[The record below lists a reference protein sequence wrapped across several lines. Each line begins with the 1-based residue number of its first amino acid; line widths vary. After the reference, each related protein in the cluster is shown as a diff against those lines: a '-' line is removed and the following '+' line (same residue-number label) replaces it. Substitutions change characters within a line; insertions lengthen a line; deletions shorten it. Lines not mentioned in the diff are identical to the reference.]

1 MRRRTILVI
10 GLLAAAVLA
19 PDVASAQFSLTPGGI
34 MGAVTRPF
42 RDMFGRLGRH
52 RPMPHRNA
60 ANEARASPSQKPQSG
75 SELGDVGPMTWP
87 AAYSDV
93 LGYTFWPKDYIGELR
108 GHGFGDIATT
118 IVGPLPAHRGA
129 TTVGAASADT
139 QTDAGGSTKNCNDSA
154 ATQSDWP
161 AKQIEDTAQLN
172 GPQKA
177 VLDKL
182 RATIADATKAIKAG
196 CQDTASMPP
205 MQRLK
210 FFEQRLW
217 AVHDAG
223 SLVREPLKVFYDSL
237 TDEQK
242 AKFKAP
248 QQQEP
253 ADKAAGAAAKRQAQM
268 CYAQGSGDIEKFLRQ
283 IQQAVRPTEA
293 QRASVET
300 LHQKTEQM
308 GKLLLAACAQPVPET
323 PIDRLDAAD
332 NRLTTM
338 NYAAT
343 TVDIALNDFYAQL
356 SDDQKA
362 KFDSLGR

>member
-1 MRRRTILVI
+1 M
-10 GLLAAAVLA
+10 AW
-19 PDVASAQFSLTPGGI
+19 PD
-34 MGAVTRPF
+34 
-42 RDMFGRLGRH
+42 
-52 RPMPHRNA
+52 
-60 ANEARASPSQKPQSG
+60 
-75 SELGDVGPMTWP
+75 
-87 AAYSDV
+87 AYSDV
-93 LGYTFWPKDYIGELR
+93 LGYTFWPKDYTDDLR
-108 GHGFGDIATT
+108 QHGFGDIAAT
-118 IVGPLPAHRGA
+118 VAGPLPRRAA
-129 TTVGAASADT
+129 ASTTGSASADNNGGT
-139 QTDAGGSTKNCNDSA
+139 QSCNDTGA
-154 ATQSDWP
+154 AQNDWP
-161 AKQIEDTAQLN
+161 AKQVGNSVQLTE
-172 GPQKA
+172 PQKA
-177 VLDKL
+177 ALEKL
-182 RATIADATKAIKAG
+182 RATIADASKTIKAG
-196 CQDTASMPP
+196 CQDTASLPP

-217 AVHDAG
+217 TVHDAG
-223 SLVREPLKVFYDSL
+223 TLVREPLKAFYDSL

-248 QQQEP
+248 QQQE
-253 ADKAAGAAAKRQAQM
+253 AGDANKAAGAAAKRQAQM

-293 QRASVET
+293 QHASFET
-300 LHQKTEQM
+300 LHKKTEQM
-308 GKLLLAACAQPVPET
+308 GKLLLTVCAQPIPET